1 MAEGISDN
9 SEKTDS
15 VEVERDAKEMASE
28 LTALE
33 EEFRKL
39 LDPEVI
45 TIIIKLH
52 SNVLWGAGPIRC
64 SDCLI
69 RILSGPCTIVYP
81 RSYPEYYLY
90 LPTISYIQVS

>member
-15 VEVERDAKEMASE
+15 VEVEGDAKEMASE
-28 LTALE
+28 LTALG

-52 SNVLWGAGPIRC
+52 SSNVLCGGRVPY
-64 SDCLI
+64 DTLI
-69 RILSGPCTIVYP
+69 V
-81 RSYPEYYLY
+81 
-90 LPTISYIQVS
+90 